1 MKKILDITQEHCP
14 MTFVKTKI
22 ELARLQDIG
31 EDAFKGCSGLTSV
44 TIGSSM
50 EYIYQ
55 NAFYNCTSVNDVV
68 VHGIPSE
75 KRILQE
81 GDILEV
87 LLSEG
92 EPLENVPRNAVEQ
105 GFNVLGV
112 EHVEGTTH
120 RVIIQK

>member
-22 ELARLQDIG
+22 ELARL
-31 EDAFKGCSGLTSV
+31 
-44 TIGSSM
+44 
-50 EYIYQ
+50 
-55 NAFYNCTSVNDVV
+55 
-68 VHGIPSE
+68 H
-75 KRILQE
+75 E